1 MTSSPSGDHD
11 GDDVPGAVVVRGLAG
26 TAAVR
31 PAEYARLPFG
41 RRPGPGGVTVGED
54 DPRVSREHGALTYRR
69 GWWLLSNSG
78 HTPIEFSPTRLL
90 HADDEPEPLAPGVTT
105 LLVVGSGGRKH
116 PLEVRVNAPDH
127 QRPMP
132 VTGPTLP
139 GRQWPLTDAQRLVLT
154 VLGQQYLRRE
164 HRPQPMSRGHV
175 AEITA
180 ALDPGGEWDVK
191 KVDRVVAA
199 VRERLSAQGV
209 RGLKRTE
216 VPEPIGNSLNHNLLT
231 ELAITTNSLTRADLD
246 VLDHLD

>member
-1 MTSSPSGDHD
+1 MTSFPA
-11 GDDVPGAVVVRGLAG
+11 DDPASETPGAVVVRGLAG
-26 TAAVR
+26 TAVVL

-41 RRPGPGGVTVGED
+41 RQPGPDGVKVGED

-90 HADDEPEPLAPGVTT
+90 HSDDEPEPLPAGFTT

-127 QRPMP
+127 NRPMP

-139 GRQWPLTDAQRLVLT
+139 GRQWDLTTTQRLVLT

-164 HRPQPMSRGHV
+164 VPAQPMSRGHV
-175 AEITA
+175 AEIMGE
-180 ALDPGGEWDVK
+180 LEPGGEWDVR
-191 KVDRVVAA
+191 KVDRVIAT
-199 VRERLSAQGV
+199 VRDRLSGQGV

-246 VLDHLD
+246 VLDRLD